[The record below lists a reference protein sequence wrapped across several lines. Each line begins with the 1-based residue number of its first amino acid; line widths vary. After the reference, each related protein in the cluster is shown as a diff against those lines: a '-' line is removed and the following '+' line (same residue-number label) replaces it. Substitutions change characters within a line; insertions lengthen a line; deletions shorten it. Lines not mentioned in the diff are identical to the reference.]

1 MSYTYVILLKD
12 SKLNINNI
20 KRGEVKLSNIVIG
33 IEGLVASGKS
43 TIAKNLLNKI
53 ENSILINGGGLYRA
67 IIYVMLKNGKNL
79 KDLEK
84 NLTGANIK
92 QVMDL
97 LGVEIKIENRETVFY
112 VDDQKIEEDDL
123 NSASSSIA
131 VSKIGGMADN
141 TKLFEFAR
149 EFIDNLKQK
158 FNIILTGRALMI
170 IYPEMDYHFFVEA
183 DIDVRVER
191 RQTQYKDMSK
201 EQIKAHLQE
210 RDKLQEE
217 AGFYKIY
224 PNTIKVDVTN
234 CNTIEESTNTLLSKI
249 LNNR

>member
-1 MSYTYVILLKD
+1 MS
-12 SKLNINNI
+12 NM
-20 KRGEVKLSNIVIG
+20 VIG

-53 ENSILINGGGLYRA
+53 ENSVLLNGGGLYRA
-67 IIYVMLKNGKNL
+67 ILYVMLKNGKSI
-79 KDLEK
+79 KDLE
-84 NLTGANIK
+84 NELAGANIK
-92 QVMDL
+92 QVMDY
-97 LGVEIKIENRETVFY
+97 LGVEIKIENKETVFY
-112 VDDQKIEEDDL
+112 VDGKKIEEDEL
-123 NSASSSIA
+123 NSEQSSMA

-149 EFIDNLKQK
+149 GFIEDLKRK

-170 IYPEMDYHFFVEA
+170 IYPQMDYHFFVEA
-183 DIDVRVER
+183 DIDVRVQR

-234 CNTIEESTNTLLSKI
+234 CNTVEESTNVLLTKI
-249 LNNR
+249 FNI